1 MLFRKPPIWNLQP
14 GLVARPWRE
23 HWRGVKAV
31 FPFWE
36 PGGRSIYPVPRC
48 TRWSLNNGA
57 ARRLTRYGPA
67 VYFPGNNSNEVET
80 ADGNPILFDSGEPY
94 TIALLILWTED
105 PGNEGIFRSG
115 SANTGNWLWMLS
127 GGRLWGRQANV
138 NSPASGSGPLITA
151 GWHTLAR
158 VWDGREVRQYVDG
171 LRTNTTAVTAT
182 GSWPLY
188 RFGYQFTG
196 SEALDEA
203 YVPFFGAFGAAWDD
217 AMVARWSANPA
228 RHAVAGDGC
237 GVRGGGRWWRG
248 PAGRGAAAGG
258 HHRCWLGGICGGESI
273 RRVARR
279 YVHDAG
285 DPGLQLLS
293 LDGGD
298 DRDAGVAQRRGD
310 PVHCL

>member
-158 VWDGREVRQYVDG
+158 VWDGQEVRQYVDG

-217 AMVARWSANPA
+217 AMVARWSANPLGMLWPEMDA
-228 RHAVAGDGC
+228 AFVAG
-237 GVRGGGRWWRG
+237 GGGGGGG
-248 PAGRGAAAGG
+248 PPAAVRRPVVVIGAG
-258 HHRCWLGGICGGESI
+258 
-273 RRVARR
+273 
-279 YVHDAG
+279 
-285 DPGLQLLS
+285 
-293 LDGGD
+293 
-298 DRDAGVAQRRGD
+298 
-310 PVHCL
+310 

>member
-1 MLFRKPPIWNLQP
+1 MVSAGSKIQPCPAKLLSQFRGHFRNPTYTLFPAPERTVLVWVDGLIETGDHVAGATLTFGTAPPNGGAI
-14 GLVARPWRE
+14 VAW
-23 HWRGVKAV
+23 
-31 FPFWE
+31 
-36 PGGRSIYPVPRC
+36 
-48 TRWSLNNGA
+48 
-57 ARRLTRYGPA
+57 
-67 VYFPGNNSNEVET
+67 
-80 ADGNPILFDSGEPY
+80 ADGNPILFGSGEPY

-127 GGRLWGRQANV
+127 GGKLWGRQANV

-158 VWDGREVRQYVDG
+158 VWDGQEVRQYVDG

-217 AMVARWSANPA
+217 AMVARWSANPLGMLWPEMDA
-228 RHAVAGDGC
+228 AFAAS
-237 GVRGGGRWWRG
+237 GGGS
-248 PAGRGAAAGG
+248 ASTSGR
-258 HHRCWLGGICGGESI
+258 R
-273 RRVARR
+273 
-279 YVHDAG
+279 
-285 DPGLQLLS
+285 
-293 LDGGD
+293 
-298 DRDAGVAQRRGD
+298 
-310 PVHCL
+310 PVVMIAVG